1 MSLQRR
7 FKVQPVNDSIANA
20 LGVKLQIRREE
31 GAIRISFFF
40 HNKELTRTHAHGA
53 ANCLFTRTK
62 SHICD
67 LRFVS
72 MRGTKTEMCSYVL
85 FVTGTYERGSGDGW
99 SKRSGI
105 YFLRG
110 LFFF

>member
-20 LGVKLQIRREE
+20 LGVKLQICKEE
-31 GAIRISFFF
+31 GAIRFSFFSQQ
-40 HNKELTRTHAHGA
+40 RIDPHAHSA

-72 MRGTKTEMCSYVL
+72 MKGNKN
-85 FVTGTYERGSGDGW
+85 
-99 SKRSGI
+99 
-105 YFLRG
+105 
-110 LFFF
+110 